1 MCTMRF
7 NARVTESA
15 PLKRSLS
22 LPLITFYGLGTI
34 IGAGIYVLV
43 GKVAGLAG
51 LHAPVAFLLAAA
63 LALLTGLSYA
73 ELAARYPRS
82 AGAALYVHEGLGRR
96 RLSMLV
102 GFLIILTGLV
112 SAATLANG
120 FAGYLRVF
128 VEVPDWAAMAAL
140 VLVLGTLA
148 AWGIAESVW
157 AAAVVTVI
165 EVGGLLYMLAV
176 TGGALSD
183 LPARLPELLPPLE
196 AGAWQ
201 GILLGTFLAF
211 YAFIGFEDM
220 VNVAEEVK
228 DPRRNLPRAIILS
241 LAIVTLLYL
250 LVALVAVL
258 TLPLAELSATTAPFA
273 LLYTHVTGESP
284 ALIGVVSLVAVVNGA
299 LIQIIMASRVLYG
312 MGHEGWIS
320 KAFCRVHVRT
330 RTPLLATVL
339 VTVLVA
345 ALALGFPL
353 LGLARAT
360 SLVMLVAFAFV
371 NLSLVRIKRRDPHPP
386 GVRTWPAWIPWLGF
400 VTATGIVLYQ
410 VILELRG

>member
-1 MCTMRF
+1 MGF
-7 NARVTESA
+7 NAPVTESA

-34 IGAGIYVLV
+34 IGAGIYVLI

-51 LHAPVAFLLAAA
+51 LYAPVAFLLAAV

-96 RLSMLV
+96 QLSVLV
-102 GFLIILTGLV
+102 GVLIILTGLV
-112 SAATLANG
+112 SAATLASG
-120 FAGYLRVF
+120 FAGYLKVF
-128 VEVPDWAAMAAL
+128 VEVPDWAAKAAL
-140 VLVLGTLA
+140 ILVLGGLA

-165 EVGGLLYMLAV
+165 EVGGLLYMLTI
-176 TGGALSD
+176 TGGNLAD
-183 LPARLPELLPPLE
+183 LPARLPELLPPFE
-196 AGAWQ
+196 TVAWQ

-241 LAIVTLLYL
+241 LVIVTLLYM

-284 ALIGVVSLVAVVNGA
+284 VLIGVVSLVAVVNGA

-312 MGHEGWIS
+312 MSHEGWIPR
-320 KAFCRVHVRT
+320 AFCQVHART
-330 RTPLLATVL
+330 RTPLLATAL
-339 VTVLVA
+339 VTVLVTT
-345 ALALGFPL
+345 LALGFPL
-353 LGLARAT
+353 VGLARAT
-360 SLVMLVAFAFV
+360 SLIMLVAFAFV
-371 NLSLVRIKRRDPHPP
+371 NLSLVRIQRRDPHPP
-386 GVRTWPAWIPWLGF
+386 GVRTYPSWVPWLGLL
-400 VTATGIVLYQ
+400 TASGFVLYQ
-410 VILELRG
+410 VVIVLRG